1 MSDFIFPKKGQI
13 VEGEAFDV
21 KKDRILV
28 SFSAATEGTIYAEYF
43 DKPQPQDLTKIV
55 KVGDKIRAKV
65 VMVKEEDHSSMILL
79 SRLPLLAEKKLEIL
93 EKAYQENQTIQ
104 AVVKQAGDKGLVLN
118 FEGFELFLPYS
129 LLDFELKEKKEQ
141 LINQKLE
148 VLIEEYKENKNR
160 PKIIATRKPIFESIR
175 QQQQEE
181 RQALRMAEL
190 ESIQTGSILEGV
202 VESFESHAAFV
213 RFEHVSGML
222 RISQVSHH
230 RVDKIEDELTKGQT
244 VRVKVIK
251 KEGNRLDLSMKA
263 LLPTPYEAYFDAH
276 KVGETVKGTVVSK
289 LPFGVLVELA
299 RDVKGLLHKNE
310 YSWNPKDNFDSY
322 IKIGDEIETAI
333 LSKDIKKERIALSK
347 KAIEHNPWSNL
358 NLKNG
363 QDISVRVE
371 SVTKDGVLISYE
383 SVDGIIPTNEAHN
396 DPKVHIEDHYQK
408 GDQVNA
414 RVIEFNKDNWVLKL
428 SVKRILNQLER
439 AEFEKYLGE
448 DENQEDFT
456 LGDIYTD
463 LKKKKII

>member
-1 MSDFIFPKKGQI
+1 
-13 VEGEAFDV
+13 
-21 KKDRILV
+21 
-28 SFSAATEGTIYAEYF
+28 
-43 DKPQPQDLTKIV
+43 
-55 KVGDKIRAKV
+55 
-65 VMVKEEDHSSMILL
+65 
-79 SRLPLLAEKKLEIL
+79 
-93 EKAYQENQTIQ
+93 
-104 AVVKQAGDKGLVLN
+104 
-118 FEGFELFLPYS
+118 
-129 LLDFELKEKKEQ
+129 
-141 LINQKLE
+141 
-148 VLIEEYKENKNR
+148 
-160 PKIIATRKPIFESIR
+160 
-175 QQQQEE
+175 
-181 RQALRMAEL
+181 
-190 ESIQTGSILEGV
+190 GSILEGV

-414 RVIEFNKDNWVLKL
+414 RVIEFSKDNWVLKL

-463 LKKKKII
+463 LKKKK